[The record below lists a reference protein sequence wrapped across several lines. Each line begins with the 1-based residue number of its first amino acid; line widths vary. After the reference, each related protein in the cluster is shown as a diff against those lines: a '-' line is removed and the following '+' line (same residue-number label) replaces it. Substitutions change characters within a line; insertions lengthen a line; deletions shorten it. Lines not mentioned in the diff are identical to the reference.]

1 MSPRAYSMERRQVA
15 VEKTRERI
23 LAAARRLLARGGAGR
38 LSIEAVARAADVAR
52 GTIYQ
57 QFGSRERLIGAVF
70 AVPVDPAGPSPIAV
84 WAREPDPQRALVGLV
99 ETFCRMWAIDRRVL
113 RRLLDRPEVQ
123 ERERARARLVDQL
136 VTRLAERGAVRR
148 GWSRE
153 QARDLILLATSFASF
168 DQLRGVAGR
177 TDAATSGA
185 ILALV
190 GQAVRLR
197 RPSGRPRSGR
207 AG

>member
-1 MSPRAYSMERRQVA
+1 MSPRPYSMERRRVA

-38 LSIEAVARAADVAR
+38 LSIDAVARAADVAR
-52 GTIYQ
+52 GTVYQ

-70 AVPVDPAGPSPIAV
+70 AVPIDPAGPSPIAV
-84 WAREPDPQRALVGLV
+84 WVREPDPERALVGLV

-113 RRLLDRPEVQ
+113 RRLLDRPEVR

-136 VTRLAERGAVRR
+136 VTRLAERGALRR

-153 QARDLILLATSFASF
+153 AARDLVLLATSFATF
-168 DQLRGVAGR
+168 DQLRSVAGR
-177 TDAATSGA
+177 TDATTSAA

-197 RPSGRPRSGR
+197 RPSGRPRSDR

>member
-1 MSPRAYSMERRQVA
+1 MSPRAYSMEGRRAA
-15 VEKTRERI
+15 VERTRERI
-23 LAAARRLLARGGAGR
+23 LAAARRLLAQGGSGK
-38 LSIEAVARAADVAR
+38 LSVDAVARAADVAR
-52 GTIYQ
+52 GTVYQ

-84 WAREPDPQRALVGLV
+84 WAREPDPLRALVGVV

-113 RRLLDRPEVQ
+113 RRLLDRPEVR

-136 VTRLAERGAVRR
+136 VTRLAERGALRR
-148 GWSRE
+148 GWSRD
-153 QARDLILLATSFASF
+153 QARDLVLLATSFATF
-168 DQLRGVAGR
+168 DQLRAVPGR
-177 TDAATSGA
+177 TDPATTAA

-197 RPSGRPRSGR
+197 RPSAPPRSGR